1 MMGLSDGYTLANGVK
16 IPCVGLGTWKGDW
29 NQPDNDVVSHAVQAA
44 IEAGFRHIDT
54 AASYRTEEGVGRGI
68 RESGIPRSEVFV
80 TTKLWNDVRGYQPT
94 IDAFH
99 KSMKSLGLDYLDLYL
114 IHWPLPSPDYEDWKK
129 LDIETWRAL
138 EELYEEGRIRAIGLS
153 NFLPHHIENLLE
165 NCKIKPMTDQLEFH
179 PGYRQEA
186 AVNYCKEHDMLV
198 QAWSPIGRRRVIEEP
213 LITSLAEKYGVSPA
227 KICLAYAVQK
237 GVMPLP
243 KASTAER
250 MKENLDLFSFELEKE
265 DVYRLATMPQAG
277 WSGEHPDRETVRP

>member
-1 MMGLSDGYTLANGVK
+1 
-16 IPCVGLGTWKGDW
+16 
-29 NQPDNDVVSHAVQAA
+29 
-44 IEAGFRHIDT
+44 
-54 AASYRTEEGVGRGI
+54 
-68 RESGIPRSEVFV
+68 
-80 TTKLWNDVRGYQPT
+80 
-94 IDAFH
+94 
-99 KSMKSLGLDYLDLYL
+99 
-114 IHWPLPSPDYEDWKK
+114 
-129 LDIETWRAL
+129 
-138 EELYEEGRIRAIGLS
+138 
-153 NFLPHHIENLLE
+153 
-165 NCKIKPMTDQLEFH
+165 MTDQLEFH
-179 PGYRQEA
+179 PGYSQEA
-186 AVNYCKEHDMLV
+186 AVNYCKEHGMLV